1 MTQVLDTEK
10 APRQTLN
17 WEAGTFCNQ
26 QRFLM
31 NQYTPSTTDNP
42 LTCDC
47 CGAPDARPYYVSI
60 NSRHGAGEFHSGTN
74 NCGGGACDAAFDQ
87 LCRRCAHKRATH
99 DAAFDQL
106 QHAVRLA
113 YHAWRDTWE
122 TLIKLPDADEIL
134 HQIGGNLHN
143 EANKEK
149 N

>member
-17 WEAGTFCNQ
+17 EEAGTFCNQ

-47 CGAPDARPYYVSI
+47 CGAPDARPYYYP
-60 NSRHGAGEFHSGTN
+60 AT
-74 NCGGGACDAAFDQ
+74 APDQ

-99 DAAFDQL
+99 EAAFDQL